1 MYKGIVFMLLSSTCF
16 AIVNIMVK
24 MLSGNDP
31 VIDWMN
37 LDIQKYPPYELV
49 FFRSCISLALSF
61 AIIRAKKIPFF
72 GNNKKWLL
80 FRGIFGA
87 SALTLFFYT
96 LQHLPV
102 AIATTVQYLSPLF
115 TVIFAIFINNE
126 KIKPIQLFFIALA
139 LIGVVL
145 LGYSKSNQ
153 LELPWFWIIMG
164 IISASLS
171 GIAYNAI
178 IKCKH
183 TDAPITVV
191 MYFPLVA
198 TPVMLL
204 ACIIFGYI
212 IPEGIE
218 WLLLLLIGIFT
229 QFAQLFMTKALHSD
243 TAANV
248 TPMKY
253 VGAIYAVMI
262 GVFIFGEF
270 INYLA
275 YIGIMIILTGV
286 LLNTLYKARKL
297 QQERKNQA

>member
-31 VIDWMN
+31 VIEWLN

-61 AIIRAKKIPFF
+61 AIIRAKRIPFF

-80 FRGIFGA
+80 LRGIFGA

-253 VGAIYAVMI
+253 VGAIYAVII

-297 QQERKNQA
+297 QKARKNQA